1 MRETVSVRTRSI
13 GRRAYPRLLRL
24 QGADHVGEDSLSNQ
38 TVSGSS
44 AGTEDGAAAEF
55 GANEWLVDELYERFR
70 ADRNSVDKS
79 WWPVLQDYHPV
90 ENDGVMQPH
99 DGAAEGTSSSNG
111 SAPPQGGVADE
122 RPVSSDAP
130 ELPGPDATPK

>member
-38 TVSGSS
+38 TVSESS

-70 ADRNSVDKS
+70 ADRNSVDES

-90 ENDGVMQPH
+90 ETDGVLHPH
-99 DGAAEGTSSSNG
+99 DDPAGDATTSNG
-111 SAPPQGGVADE
+111 AV
-122 RPVSSDAP
+122 
-130 ELPGPDATPK
+130 